1 VSSLELN
8 ARRAK
13 IRIEV
18 KVPKYLP
25 TITGYRNAFG
35 QMVLNLTENAIEAAD
50 QKKWHRL
57 VISAEKTDRHIEIKF
72 CDDCRGIAKENLGKI
87 FEPFYSTKT
96 HRGGK
101 SLGLGLPII
110 SRILT
115 TMGGEIRVKSIA
127 GKGTTFYVNWPL
139 K

>member
-1 VSSLELN
+1 
-8 ARRAK
+8 
-13 IRIEV
+13 
-18 KVPKYLP
+18 
-25 TITGYRNAFG
+25 
-35 QMVLNLTENAIEAAD
+35 M
-50 QKKWHRL
+50 
-57 VISAEKTDRHIEIKF
+57 KF
-72 CDDCRGIAKENLGKI
+72 CDDCHGIAKENLGKI

-96 HRGGK
+96 NRVGK

-115 TMGGEIRVKSIA
+115 TMGGEIRLKSTV